1 MKAKMLLRFASACII
16 FFAAGHTM
24 GHITRK
30 KSTEPQVQEVFKQ
43 METVHVPIGGQSRSY
58 DEFYNGMS
66 INLIITL
73 VAFAFILWF
82 ISNASI
88 HAPRTSYILLWP
100 ILFCIVGFAITGFV
114 YFFLVPAITCVV
126 ASILILM
133 AINSLHKQK

>member
-30 KSTEPQVQEVFKQ
+30 KSTEPQVQEVIKQ
-43 METVHVPIGGQSRSY
+43 METVQVPIGGQLRSY
-58 DEFYNGMS
+58 DEFYSGMS
-66 INLIITL
+66 LNLTITL
-73 VAFAFILWF
+73 IAFAFILWF
-82 ISNASI
+82 ISDASS

-100 ILFCIVGFAITGFV
+100 ILFCIAGFAITGFI

-126 ASILILM
+126 AGVLILM